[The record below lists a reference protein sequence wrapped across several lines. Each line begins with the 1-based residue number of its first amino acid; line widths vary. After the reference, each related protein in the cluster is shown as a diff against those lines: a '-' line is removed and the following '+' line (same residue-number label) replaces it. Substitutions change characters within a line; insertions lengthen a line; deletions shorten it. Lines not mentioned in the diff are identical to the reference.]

1 MICIKSIFTPLLNI
15 FFYFIDNFC
24 SIVFRVVDEFIQIW
38 VTYFSS
44 LYFLIFYNIFIEK
57 LTVFS
62 KFYIFE
68 EVVFFYHK
76 RIPEFSKY

>member
-1 MICIKSIFTPLLNI
+1 MLNI

-76 RIPEFSKY
+76 RISEFPEFFKY